1 MSKRPFKLRSG
12 NTPSVSKFMGVSPVK
27 EDKKEKNNKKEEE
40 NKEEEQ
46 KNPHKNPDGTWK
58 TVEQIEKEHFGEGEK
73 ETTEED
79 LQEEKKNKRK
89 QKLKNIGRIALSALE
104 GGLNEAY
111 GTKIKATKIFDA
123 AKSSEKYKTLQE
135 KYAELEAKLKLKDDN
150 EEDKSA

>member
-1 MSKRPFKLRSG
+1 LRSG
-12 NTPSVSKFMGVSPVK
+12 NTPSLSKFMGVSPVK

-40 NKEEEQ
+40 NKEEEEEQ

-58 TVEQIEKEHFGEGEK
+58 TVEQIEKEHFGETEE

-89 QKLKNIGRIALSALE
+89 QRLKNIGKVALAALE

-123 AKSSEKYKTLQE
+123 EKSSEKYKTLQE

>member
-73 ETTEED
+73 ETNMM
-79 LQEEKKNKRK
+79 LR
-89 QKLKNIGRIALSALE
+89 
-104 GGLNEAY
+104 
-111 GTKIKATKIFDA
+111 
-123 AKSSEKYKTLQE
+123 
-135 KYAELEAKLKLKDDN
+135 
-150 EEDKSA
+150 

>member
-27 EDKKEKNNKKEEE
+27 EDKKEEE
-40 NKEEEQ
+40 NKEKKEQ
-46 KNPHKNPDGTWK
+46 ENPHKNPDGTWK
-58 TVEQIEKEHFGEGEK
+58 TVEQLEKEHFGEGKK
-73 ETTEED
+73 ETTEGD

-89 QKLKNIGRIALSALE
+89 QRLKNIGKIALSALE

-111 GTKIKATKIFDA
+111 GTNIKATKIIDA
-123 AKSSEKYKTLQE
+123 KKSNEKYKTLQE

-150 EEDKSA
+150 EEDKSS

>member
-27 EDKKEKNNKKEEE
+27 DEEKEE
-40 NKEEEQ
+40 KE

-73 ETTEED
+73 ETKEED

-89 QKLKNIGRIALSALE
+89 ERLKNIGKIALSALE

-111 GTKIKATKIFDA
+111 GTNIKATKIFDA
-123 AKSSEKYKTLQE
+123 KKSSEKYKTLQE

>member
-12 NTPSVSKFMGVSPVK
+12 NTPSMSKFMGVSPVK
-27 EDKKEKNNKKEEE
+27 GDKKE
-40 NKEEEQ
+40 EEEQ

-58 TVEQIEKEHFGEGEK
+58 TVEQLEKEHFGESEK

-79 LQEEKKNKRK
+79 LQEEKKNKRRER
-89 QKLKNIGRIALSALE
+89 LKNIGKIALSALE

-123 AKSSEKYKTLQE
+123 EKSSE
-135 KYAELEAKLKLKDDN
+135 
-150 EEDKSA
+150 